1 MVYWMVITL
10 GPLLISISIT
20 ATSSLLVATN
30 GLVVIWIDA
39 WFYTLVSV
47 SLTIGTFALLYV
59 AVPNQRVN
67 WRDAVCGDL
76 LAGIAFEIAKRI
88 FATYM
93 I

>member
-1 MVYWMVITL
+1 
-10 GPLLISISIT
+10 
-20 ATSSLLVATN
+20 
-30 GLVVIWIDA
+30 
-39 WFYTLVSV
+39 
-47 SLTIGTFALLYV
+47 LTIGTFALLYV

-93 I
+93 IQFLTYTMAYGALAALQIFLL